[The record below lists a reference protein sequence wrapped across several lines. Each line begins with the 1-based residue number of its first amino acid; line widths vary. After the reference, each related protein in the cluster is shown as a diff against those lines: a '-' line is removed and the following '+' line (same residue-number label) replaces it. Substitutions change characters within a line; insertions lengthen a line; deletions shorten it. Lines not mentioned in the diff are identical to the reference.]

1 MYPTESFSYDEP
13 NLPLDVRSGKLA
25 DPAILLADA
34 NDKDKKAPMPGFL
47 ERLSAAKDRFFNKLA
62 GLPEVEVSKDHTAQV
77 RTDMEYTVLLEKTT
91 GSLCTFFYQ
100 GSDEQQCKLKDEVTE
115 LSQSLNGKATFAF
128 VDSDRAKKLVG
139 ACALTEKLP
148 AFAIADKNKQY
159 LHLYTRTTNTTSFKE
174 LIDRFERGET
184 RKED

>member
-1 MYPTESFSYDEP
+1 MYPTESFNYDEP
-13 NLPLDVRSGKLA
+13 NLPLDVQSSKLA

-34 NDKDKKAPMPGFL
+34 NDTDKKDPKPGFL

-62 GLPEVEVSKDHTAQV
+62 GLPEVAVSKDHTAEV

-100 GSDEQQCKLKDEVTE
+100 GSNEQQCKLKDEVTE
-115 LSQSLNGKATFAF
+115 LSRSLNGKATFAF
-128 VDSDRAKKLVG
+128 VDSDNAKKLVG

-148 AFAIADKNKQY
+148 AFAIADKSKHY
-159 LHLYTRTTNTTSFKE
+159 LHLYTRTAETTSFKD
-174 LIDRFERGET
+174 LINRFERGDT

>member
-1 MYPTESFSYDEP
+1 MYPTESFSYDDP
-13 NLPLDVRSGKLA
+13 NLPLDVQSCKLA

-34 NDKDKKAPMPGFL
+34 NDKDKKAPKPGFL
-47 ERLSAAKDRFFNKLA
+47 ERLSAAKDQFFNKLA
-62 GLPEVEVSKDHTAQV
+62 GLPEVEVSKDHTAQIQ
-77 RTDMEYTVLLEKTT
+77 TDMEYTVLLEKTS

-115 LSQSLNGKATFAF
+115 LSRSLNGKVTFAL
-128 VDSDRAKKLVG
+128 VDSDYAKKLVG

-148 AFAIADKNKQY
+148 AFAVADKSRQY
-159 LHLYTRTTNTTSFKE
+159 IHLYTRRTEITSFKE
-174 LIDRFERGET
+174 LIDRFERGEV